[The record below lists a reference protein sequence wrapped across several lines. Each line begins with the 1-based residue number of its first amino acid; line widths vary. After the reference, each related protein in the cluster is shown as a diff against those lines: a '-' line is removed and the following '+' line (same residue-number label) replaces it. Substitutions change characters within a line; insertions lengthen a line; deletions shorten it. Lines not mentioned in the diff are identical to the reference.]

1 VPGIREA
8 QRDSAMDLMRQVA
21 VQIIAQGGYS
31 AMTLAEV
38 GELAGYSRGL
48 ATHHFGSKAGLLE
61 SVLDSILD
69 RNAKE
74 FRKVTE
80 GRQGRDRLAA
90 VIDCTLYRCVE
101 TPDHAR
107 AYLLLSLEPTA
118 RWATSKISGQTH
130 SLREE
135 AAAAAQEAIDLGE
148 IASEWDP
155 ADLASITS
163 AMARGYA
170 YEWAAD
176 PTTNLPAARR
186 HISAFIAALPSGV
199 NSPQRR
205 QRNDQP
211 AR

>member
-1 VPGIREA
+1 MPGIRET

-21 VQIIAQGGYS
+21 VQIIAHGGYS

-80 GRQGRDRLAA
+80 GRKGRDRLAA
-90 VIDCTLYRCVE
+90 VIDCALYRCVE

-118 RWATSKISGQTH
+118 GWATSKIRGQTAR
-130 SLREE
+130 LREE
-135 AAAAAQEAIDLGE
+135 AEAAAQEAIDLGE
-148 IASEWDP
+148 ITSEWDS

-176 PTTNLPAARR
+176 RSTNLPAARR
-186 HISAFIAALPSGV
+186 HISAFIAALPAGV
-199 NSPQRR
+199 KSPQRR
-205 QRNDQP
+205 RRNGQP
-211 AR
+211 TR